1 MKIIFSLVATSELSA
16 FFRAPGVMY
25 FAPNHCFWSYIC
37 FSPTKNHF
45 ITLFLCSVIDVR
57 IENSIE

>member
-16 FFRAPGVMY
+16 FFRAPGGNV
-25 FAPNHCFWSYIC
+25 FCSKSLFLSYIC